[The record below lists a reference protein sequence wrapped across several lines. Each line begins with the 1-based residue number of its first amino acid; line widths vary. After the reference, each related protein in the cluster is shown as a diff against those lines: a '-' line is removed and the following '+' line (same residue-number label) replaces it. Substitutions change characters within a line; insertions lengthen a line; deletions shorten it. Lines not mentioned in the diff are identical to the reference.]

1 MVEHGNR
8 SAYTIEIRSVNLRN
22 QKRFVLPSAC
32 MHNAV
37 GPDCKTLTDIAIVS
51 SACTDDEHLV
61 LYGTR

>member
-8 SAYTIEIRSVNLRN
+8 SANALKIRGIKPCHEKCLV
-22 QKRFVLPSAC
+22 FTSAC

-37 GPDCKTLTDIAIVS
+37 GPDGRALADITIVS
-51 SACTDDEHLV
+51 SACTDDEPLV

>member
-1 MVEHGNR
+1 MVEHGYR
-8 SAYTIEIRSVNLRN
+8 SAHAIEIRSVDLRN
-22 QKRFVLPSAC
+22 QERFIIPTAR

-37 GPDCKTLTDIAIVS
+37 GTDSKTLADIAIVS